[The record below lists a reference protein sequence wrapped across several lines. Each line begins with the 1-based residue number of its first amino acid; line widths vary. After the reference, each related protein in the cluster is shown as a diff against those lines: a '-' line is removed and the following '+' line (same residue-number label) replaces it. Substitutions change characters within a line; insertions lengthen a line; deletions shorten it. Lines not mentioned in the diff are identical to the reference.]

1 MVFRRRSL
9 SEAYC
14 FQSTLVV
21 YLLVTP
27 YSVRPH
33 VRAVEV
39 GLGGIEDHAMDR
51 SLLAVLEILD
61 VLFDVS

>member
-1 MVFRRRSL
+1 
-9 SEAYC
+9 
-14 FQSTLVV
+14 
-21 YLLVTP
+21 VTP